1 MTDGSLEL
9 PELLGRTALRDRAA
23 FARLYDLAAPK
34 LFGICLRILRD
45 RQEAEDALQEIF
57 VKIWY
62 SADRYLPHVSS
73 PQAWLNTVA
82 RNHAIDLLRA
92 RKPGGGTI
100 EETEP
105 VADSAPGPEDRAILR
120 SEGRQID
127 MCMSEL
133 APPRAEAV
141 RLAYVEGE
149 SYLELAERFTVPL
162 NTMRSW
168 LRRSLIQ
175 LRECLSR

>member
-1 MTDGSLEL
+1 MSDATGEL
-9 PELLGRTALRDRAA
+9 RELLGRTALRDRAA
-23 FARLYDLAAPK
+23 FARLYDLAGPK

-45 RQEAEDALQEIF
+45 RHEAEDALQEIF

-62 SADRYLPHVSS
+62 GADRYLPDIAS

-92 RKPGGGTI
+92 RKPGGGEI
-100 EETEP
+100 DEAAP
-105 VADSAPGPEDRAILR
+105 LADDAPGPEDRAIQR
-120 SEGRQID
+120 SEGRQIET
-127 MCMSEL
+127 CLSEL

-141 RLAYVEGE
+141 RRAYVEGD
-149 SYLELAERFTVPL
+149 SYLELADRFAVPL

-175 LRECLSR
+175 LRECMSR